1 MHIRDFET
9 SLASTGEGN
18 LEGRVLEWDKVYTF
32 NGVKEKFAKNCD
44 VNFKDTR
51 CLFGHDKNKLLGRVG
66 ANLQV
71 YKKEDGL
78 YFKLKKSATDL
89 FKNVYTLARE
99 GILKGVSPGFDSD
112 ARWDGDIRVF
122 DKVDLSEISLVGQ
135 PAYGDS
141 TFVTARDK
149 ETINYPP
156 EVYL

>member
-9 SLASTGEGN
+9 SLASTGEGS
-18 LEGRVLEWDKVYTF
+18 LEGRVFEFDKLYTY
-32 NGVKEKFAKNCD
+32 NGTKEKFAKDCQVDFSNA
-44 VNFKDTR
+44 R

-71 YKKEDGL
+71 FKKDDGL

-89 FKNVYTLARE
+89 FRNVYTLAKE

-112 ARWDGDIRVF
+112 ARWENDIRVF

-149 ETINYPP
+149 SNINYPP
-156 EVYL
+156 EFYL